1 MDEARGRNRTR
12 GATLVS
18 HGRSSRS
25 WQKRGTLS
33 QRRRDEEPQERR
45 TRASAQAGELKTAK
59 AARAVHPGSTLKG
72 SRTSGEGSFSDP
84 TRQRAKFVKAV
95 RSRKTSKSALARGTD
110 REGAPEAI
118 GCYAVGRNTSGED
131 DNPTRGRA
139 HDGVTSCCPPGGGA
153 RVSGGE
159 NNDASD
165 ARAAALTGDGAGLGR
180 ARP

>member
-1 MDEARGRNRTR
+1 VRGRATDREAQGRSDDGTAGTGKPELAGVGAAQTAEGQRKHGRVRRFHRKVRWGELGHVDEARGRNRAR

-72 SRTSGEGSFSDP
+72 SRTSGEGSFSDQP
-84 TRQRAKFVKAV
+84 GNG
-95 RSRKTSKSALARGTD
+95 RSSGRWSGRERPRSPHSREERTGRGH
-110 REGAPEAI
+110 PKQ
-118 GCYAVGRNTSGED
+118 
-131 DNPTRGRA
+131 
-139 HDGVTSCCPPGGGA
+139 
-153 RVSGGE
+153 
-159 NNDASD
+159 
-165 ARAAALTGDGAGLGR
+165 
-180 ARP
+180 